1 MRLIILLLC
10 LGLVACAG
18 VPEAPAPEPEAPPE
32 PQTREPTPPAPEPQR
47 DPEPS
52 ALPQEPSPPP
62 EREASPAHQPAPES
76 EPSPEPEPS
85 PPEPEAETPERLAS
99 EPGSSQDEIPAPADP
114 VRTTAGS
121 ASITGSI
128 EVLRNGRPLPFA
140 ATFLGQTVVAW
151 RPAEGVENAPMAEQ
165 TIVTRRSRFFPQT
178 MAVTSGTNVRFPN
191 MDTIEH
197 NVFSLTPGHR
207 FDVGLYGEGEGRTH
221 RFDGTG
227 TVELFCNV
235 HPNMAAFLLVLD
247 TPFFASPDDEGN
259 FMLDG
264 LPAGPGELLVWNYRA
279 EQPLQRTRLDVG
291 EATAIGAVEV
301 DITRPTVPQHTNKHG
316 EPYRQGRR

>member
-1 MRLIILLLC
+1 MRLIVVLLC
-10 LGLVACAG
+10 VGLVACAG
-18 VPEAPAPEPEAPPE
+18 LPEAPAPEPEAPPPA
-32 PQTREPTPPAPEPQR
+32 PQAPEAAQPAPEPQP
-47 DPEPS
+47 DPASSDPHGE
-52 ALPQEPSPPP
+52 ALPA
-62 EREASPAHQPAPES
+62 REQQA
-76 EPSPEPEPS
+76 
-85 PPEPEAETPERLAS
+85 PPEPAPTLPAAEPETPERLPP
-99 EPGSSQDEIPAPADP
+99 EPEIREDPRPAVGAPAST
-114 VRTTAGS
+114 VAGS
-121 ASITGSI
+121 TSVAGSI

-151 RPAEGVENAPMAEQ
+151 RPAEGIETPPLPEQ

-178 MAVTSGTNVRFPN
+178 MAITSGTSVRFPN
-191 MDTIEH
+191 MDSIEH

-207 FDVGLYGEGEGRTH
+207 FDVGLYGQGEGRTH

-259 FMLDG
+259 FKLDG
-264 LPAGPGELLVWNYRA
+264 LPTSPGELLVWNYRA
-279 EQPLQRTRLDVG
+279 EQPLQRIMLNAG
-291 EATAIGAVEV
+291 EATASVAVVV

-316 EPYRQGRR
+316 ESYRQSRR

>member
-10 LGLVACAG
+10 VGLVACAG
-18 VPEAPAPEPEAPPE
+18 TPEAPVPEPEAPPPVPE
-32 PQTREPTPPAPEPQR
+32 ARGSAPLAPEPQR

-52 ALPQEPSPPP
+52 GPREEPLQA
-62 EREASPAHQPAPES
+62 RELEVPREPAPTRPLV
-76 EPSPEPEPS
+76 EP
-85 PPEPEAETPERLAS
+85 ETPERLPP
-99 EPGSSQDEIPAPADP
+99 EPEIIEDARPAAVAPTGT
-114 VRTTAGS
+114 VAGS
-121 ASITGSI
+121 ASIAGSI

-151 RPAEGVENAPMAEQ
+151 RPADGVETPPLPEQ

-178 MAVTSGTNVRFPN
+178 MAITSGTSVRFPN

-207 FDVGLYGEGEGRTH
+207 FDVGLYGQGQGRTH

-259 FMLDG
+259 FKLDG

-279 EQPLQRTRLDVG
+279 DQPLQRMTLSAD
-291 EATAIGAVEV
+291 EATASGAVVV

-316 EPYRQGRR
+316 ESYRQSRR

>member
-1 MRLIILLLC
+1 MRLIILLFC
-10 LGLVACAG
+10 LGLIACAG
-18 VPEAPAPEPEAPPE
+18 LPEGPTPEPEPAQPEAQAPDPA
-32 PQTREPTPPAPEPQR
+32 PPAPEPDR
-47 DPEPS
+47 DPGPG
-52 ALPQEPSPPP
+52 SPP
-62 EREASPAHQPAPES
+62 REAPPPLPPEAPTPPQPQPEAEPAPEPVPPVTETEMPEELPL
-76 EPSPEPEPS
+76 EPKIS
-85 PPEPEAETPERLAS
+85 ADER
-99 EPGSSQDEIPAPADP
+99 P
-114 VRTTAGS
+114 TTTDAITTLAGS
-121 ASITGSI
+121 ASLAGSI
-128 EVLRNGRPLPFA
+128 ELLRNGRPLPFA

-151 RPAEGVENAPMAEQ
+151 RAAEGIATPPMPEQ

-178 MAVTSGTNVRFPN
+178 LAVTSGTSIRFPN

-259 FMLDG
+259 FVLDG

-279 EQPLQRTRLDVG
+279 EQPLQRRALDIG
-291 EATAIGAVEV
+291 EATAIDAVVV
-301 DITRPTVPQHTNKHG
+301 DITRPAVPQHTNKHG
-316 EPYRQGRR
+316 EPYRQSRR

>member
-1 MRLIILLLC
+1 MRLIVLLLC
-10 LGLVACAG
+10 VGLVACAG
-18 VPEAPAPEPEAPPE
+18 VPEAPAPEPEAPTPAPQVPEAAPPE
-32 PQTREPTPPAPEPQR
+32 PQADPASS
-47 DPEPS
+47 DPHGE
-52 ALPQEPSPPP
+52 ALPAREQE
-62 EREASPAHQPAPES
+62 A
-76 EPSPEPEPS
+76 
-85 PPEPEAETPERLAS
+85 PPEPALTLPAVELETPEPLPS
-99 EPGSSQDEIPAPADP
+99 EPEISEDARPAVGAQ
-114 VRTTAGS
+114 VSTVVGS
-121 ASITGSI
+121 ASVAGSI
-128 EVLRNGRPLPFA
+128 ELLRNGRPLPFA

-151 RPAEGVENAPMAEQ
+151 RPADGIETPPLPEQ

-178 MAVTSGTNVRFPN
+178 MAITSGTSVRFPN

-207 FDVGLYGEGEGRTH
+207 FDVGLYGQGEGRTH

-259 FMLDG
+259 FKLDG

-279 EQPLQRTRLDVG
+279 EQPLQRITLSAG
-291 EATAIGAVEV
+291 EATASGAVVV

-316 EPYRQGRR
+316 ESYRQSRR